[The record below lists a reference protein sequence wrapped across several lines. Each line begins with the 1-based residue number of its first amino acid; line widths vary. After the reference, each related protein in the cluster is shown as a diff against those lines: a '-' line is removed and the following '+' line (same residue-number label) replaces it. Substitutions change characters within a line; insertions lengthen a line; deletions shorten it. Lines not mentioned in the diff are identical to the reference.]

1 MYHYLYKVTNLIN
14 QKYYIGI
21 HSTDNLDDGY
31 LGSGVAIK
39 EAIAKYDSKNF
50 VKEILEFFDS
60 RESALLK
67 EQCVVTEEVVS
78 DKNSYNLTTGG
89 NAPPSRLNIP
99 HSKDAKIKIS
109 KYLNENL
116 DKCKENGNK
125 SWEVRKVKGGWSEE
139 EVSKRVKTCKE
150 RNLYNNNMKEANT
163 VSSIRKRV
171 ETRKKN
177 GSYNKDISYLYSE
190 DIIFKRTRTRILNQM
205 KKGQTFSKSVLE
217 KYNIT

>member
-39 EAIAKYDSKNF
+39 EAIAKYNSKNF

-60 RESALLK
+60 RHSAL
-67 EQCVVTEEVVS
+67 TI
-78 DKNSYNLTTGG
+78 GG
-89 NAPPSRLNIP
+89 NAPPIKTNFL
-99 HSKDAKIKIS
+99 HTEESKEKIS

-116 DKCKENGNK
+116 DKCRANGKK
-125 SWEVRKVKGGWSEE
+125 SWEVRKSKGGWRDEE
-139 EVSKRVKTCKE
+139 ISKRVKTRKE
-150 RNLYNNNMKEANT
+150 QNLYSRDMKEANT
-163 VSSIRKRV
+163 KSSIRKRV

-190 DIIFKRTRTRILNQM
+190 DI
-205 KKGQTFSKSVLE
+205 
-217 KYNIT
+217 

>member
-1 MYHYLYKVTNLIN
+1 MYHYLYKVANLVN

-39 EAIAKYDSKNF
+39 EAIAKYNSKNF

-67 EQCVVTEEVVS
+67 EEYVVTEQVVS
-78 DKNSYNLTTGG
+78 DENSYNLTTGG
-89 NAPPSRLNIP
+89 NAPPIKTNFS
-99 HSKDAKIKIS
+99 HTTESKEKIS

-116 DKCKENGNK
+116 DKCRANGKK
-125 SWEVRKVKGGWSEE
+125 SWEVIKSKGGWSDEE
-139 EVSKRVKTCKE
+139 ISKRVKTRKE
-150 RNLYNNNMKEANT
+150 QNSYNRDMKEANT
-163 VSSIRKRV
+163 ESSIRKRV

-177 GSYNKDISYLYSE
+177 DSYNKDISYLYSE
-190 DIIFKRTRTRILNQM
+190 DIIFKRTKTRILNQM
-205 KKGQTFSKSVLE
+205 KKGQTFNRSVLE